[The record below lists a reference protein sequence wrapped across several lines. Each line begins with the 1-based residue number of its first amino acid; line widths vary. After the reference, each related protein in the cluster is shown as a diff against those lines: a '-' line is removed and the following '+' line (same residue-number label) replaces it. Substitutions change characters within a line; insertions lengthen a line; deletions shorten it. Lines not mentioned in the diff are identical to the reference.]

1 MNYFKRIYIKY
12 EKDGIW
18 RIISLLLKK
27 IKIQTKYSSLIDKKK
42 YLLAKDII
50 KLTKCVVCNGYYKS
64 LKLKAG
70 EKNNRIDISSKLLG
84 FYEQQVQE
92 KIIEL
97 QKKYKIKYLINFGAE
112 EGFHALGLVKN
123 NYFRKALCFEIDKL
137 TRSKLID
144 NIKINKISKKIL
156 VFSQANFKDIVNN
169 LNSTQ
174 LKKTLFLVDIEGE
187 EFNLFNKKN
196 LIYYKNSFLIIE
208 NHQNFFKNKKL
219 KNDFFEIINKNFKVK
234 ILNDGARNPNIIERL
249 ETLNDD
255 EKWLLMSENRPF
267 RMNWIVLTPKS
278 ISDKFVL

>member
-1 MNYFKRIYIKY
+1 
-12 EKDGIW
+12 
-18 RIISLLLKK
+18 
-27 IKIQTKYSSLIDKKK
+27 
-42 YLLAKDII
+42 LLAKDII

-187 EFNLFNKKN
+187 EFKLNLLQK
-196 LIYYKNSFLIIE
+196 
-208 NHQNFFKNKKL
+208 
-219 KNDFFEIINKNFKVK
+219 
-234 ILNDGARNPNIIERL
+234 
-249 ETLNDD
+249 
-255 EKWLLMSENRPF
+255 
-267 RMNWIVLTPKS
+267 
-278 ISDKFVL
+278 

>member
-64 LKLKAG
+64 LKLKTG
-70 EKNNRIDISSKLLG
+70 EKKNRVDISSKLLG

-97 QKKYKIKYLINFGAE
+97 QNKYKIKYLINFGAE

-144 NIKINKISKKIL
+144 NIKINKINKKIL

-174 LKKTLFLVDIEGE
+174 LKSSLFLVDIEGE

-208 NHQNFFKNKKL
+208 NHQNFFKNKKF
-219 KNDFFEIINKNFKVK
+219 KNDFFKIINKNFKVK

-278 ISDKFVL
+278 ISD

>member
-12 EKDGIW
+12 EKDEIW

-169 LNSTQ
+169 LNSKQ
-174 LKKTLFLVDIEGE
+174 LKSSLFLVDIEGE

-278 ISDKFVL
+278 ISD

>member
-174 LKKTLFLVDIEGE
+174 LKSSLFLVDIEGE

-208 NHQNFFKNKKL
+208 NHQNFFKNKKF
-219 KNDFFEIINKNFKVK
+219 KNDFFKIINKNFKVK

-278 ISDKFVL
+278 ISD

>member
-97 QKKYKIKYLINFGAE
+97 QNKYKIKYLINFGAE

-174 LKKTLFLVDIEGE
+174 LKSSLFLVDIEGE

-278 ISDKFVL
+278 ISD

>member
-169 LNSTQ
+169 LNSKQ
-174 LKKTLFLVDIEGE
+174 LKSSLFLVDIEGE

-278 ISDKFVL
+278 ISD